1 MLRNKRV
8 PRTDRYGHGHNYC
21 LESAHTTLW
30 VTKPKQRQWF
40 RSFLSFCFKKN
51 HMSLTSLRILSGDLW
66 TKEQPSAS
74 FWCAMEQWNGVC
86 AVSWKKTRHSCSTS
100 SWIWVWI
107 WKARICLSFVC
118 HARPFRGQRDHVES
132 HFAMTLEQLDSKTFN
147 S

>member
-1 MLRNKRV
+1 
-8 PRTDRYGHGHNYC
+8 
-21 LESAHTTLW
+21 
-30 VTKPKQRQWF
+30 
-40 RSFLSFCFKKN
+40 
-51 HMSLTSLRILSGDLW
+51 MSLTWLRILSGDLW

-74 FWCAMEQWNGVC
+74 FWCAMELWNGAC
-86 AVSWKKTRHSCSTS
+86 AVSWKKMRHSCLTS

-147 S
+147 WQGQNWPQYKKIEIVIFFTNLCLQKSHRKRQRVE